1 MKKVLFVCLGNIC
14 RSPLGEGIFNSIVK
28 NKGLDNCFISKSCGT
43 GSWHAGEM
51 ADPRM
56 REVAKKHNI
65 NLTSRSRQ
73 FKTNDFQDF
82 DLIIAMDRQ
91 NKNDL
96 ENLAKEPGEKNKIKL
111 MRDFENNK
119 QNPDVPDPY
128 YGGENGFENV
138 FQIVYKCT
146 KNLIEDLENNN

>member
-1 MKKVLFVCLGNIC
+1 MRKVLFVCLGNIC
-14 RSPLGEGIFNSIVK
+14 RSPLGEAIFNSIVK
-28 NKGLDNCFISKSCGT
+28 KKGFEGFLVSKSCGT
-43 GSWHAGEM
+43 GSWHVGQM

-82 DLIIAMDRQ
+82 DLIIAMDRK

-96 ENLAKEPGEKNKIKL
+96 EILAKETGEKNKIKL
-111 MRDFENNK
+111 MRDFEKNK

-128 YGGENGFENV
+128 YGGEDGFENV

-146 KNLIEDLENNN
+146 ENLIKNLEKNS